1 VGPLGGMGRTVSWEG
16 LGVECGEPTLSRL
29 SPLPVLVKD
38 RWVGPRE
45 QVLNVTITCWCY
57 GHSKLM

>member
-1 VGPLGGMGRTVSWEG
+1 VGPLGGKGRTVSWKG
-16 LGVECGEPTLSRL
+16 RGVACGMPVPLRL
-29 SPLPVLVKD
+29 YPLPVLVKD

-45 QVLNVTITCWCY
+45 KVLNILIVCWCY